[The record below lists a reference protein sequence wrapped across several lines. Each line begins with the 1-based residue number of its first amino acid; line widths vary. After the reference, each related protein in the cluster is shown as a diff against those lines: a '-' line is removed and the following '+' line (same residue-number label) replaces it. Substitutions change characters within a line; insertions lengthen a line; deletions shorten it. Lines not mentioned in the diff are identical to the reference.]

1 MLVIGLAIATRAQ
14 TTPSASTTLDQNVRR
29 ITTPPL
35 NQSLIFMR
43 VQKPNEIRLNRV
55 TYDGIFVHFARREN
69 PLQLINPVAPPPYTS
84 LDNVVLDPITGRG
97 TGLKFFSISF

>member
-1 MLVIGLAIATRAQ
+1 MLVIGLTVATRAQ
-14 TTPSASTTLDQNVRR
+14 TAPSASTTVDQMLRR

-35 NQSLIFMR
+35 NRSLIYMR
-43 VQKPNEIRLNRV
+43 VEKPNEIRLNRV

-84 LDNVVLDPITGRG
+84 LDNLVLDPMTGRG